1 LDSLSG
7 WEKHGGVMTKEEQRQ
22 YSKGYQAGLNRTFN
36 SYAVLEN
43 NLLNI
48 IDLLRAK
55 LDEKS
60 KSP

>member
-1 LDSLSG
+1 
-7 WEKHGGVMTKEEQRQ
+7 MTKEEQRQ